1 MAEQTI
7 SRPQFM
13 ETLGLLPPYS
23 PEDVEAAF
31 RDRAMKAHP
40 DRGGTMDAFLKLNE
54 AYRLAREYV
63 KFRAGRRQW
72 LALQVERYA
81 RQEEVIAT
89 IEQLGGSVELD
100 HYDWIK
106 QSVGDDF
113 AAVAQRILKVEAHT
127 PKSGT
132 ALAKVMSA
140 NVDLFDH
147 LNDLDVSGTG
157 FTDGD
162 FLFLENFTNIT
173 RINLGRTNIT
183 SRSVELIER
192 WPQLVWM
199 NVSKTKVGLMQQFWL
214 WLKYR
219 SKRTAT
225 NQSTNFNIHSL

>member
-1 MAEQTI
+1 MSDQTI

-31 RDRAMKAHP
+31 RDRAMKVHP

-81 RQEEVIAT
+81 RQEEVIAA

-113 AAVAQRILKVEAHT
+113 AAVAQRILKVEAHA
-127 PKSGT
+127 PNSGT
-132 ALAKVMSA
+132 ALAKVMAA

-147 LNDLDVSGTG
+147 LVDLDVSGTG
-157 FTDGD
+157 FSDGD
-162 FLFLENFTNIT
+162 FLFLEKFTSIT
-173 RINLGRTNIT
+173 RINLARTNVT
-183 SRSVELIER
+183 SRTVELIER
-192 WPQLVWM
+192 WPQLIWM
-199 NVSKTKVGLMQQFWL
+199 SVSRSKVGLMQRFWL

-219 SKRTAT
+219 RKKKDTA
-225 NQSTNFNIHSL
+225 NSGRVQFE